1 MNKNKQKLEKIL
13 SENNLKVFRKIQYD
27 NILNFV
33 FENIKSRSFPSR
45 SYFFISILGF
55 VLLLTYSI
63 LVFSSGEIQIKSY
76 LIWFVGG
83 IFAGSILIIPFHE
96 LLHALAYKFTGAPK
110 IHYGMDLKQMIF
122 YVTADRYII
131 GAKKF
136 YLVAMAPF
144 AVINLAGISFILS
157 HPSPEIIIGLLTF
170 LFLHNLMC
178 IGDFAMLSFF
188 YKHRDKELF
197 TFDILEDKE
206 SYICEPV

>member
-96 LLHALAYKFTGAPK
+96 LLHA
-110 IHYGMDLKQMIF
+110 
-122 YVTADRYII
+122 
-131 GAKKF
+131 
-136 YLVAMAPF
+136 
-144 AVINLAGISFILS
+144 
-157 HPSPEIIIGLLTF
+157 
-170 LFLHNLMC
+170 
-178 IGDFAMLSFF
+178 
-188 YKHRDKELF
+188 
-197 TFDILEDKE
+197 
-206 SYICEPV
+206 